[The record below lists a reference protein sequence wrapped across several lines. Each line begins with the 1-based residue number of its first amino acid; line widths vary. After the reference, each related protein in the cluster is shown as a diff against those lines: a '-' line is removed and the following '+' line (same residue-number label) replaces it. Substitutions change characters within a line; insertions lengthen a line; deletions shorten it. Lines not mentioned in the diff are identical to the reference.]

1 MRLSEDFLRH
11 ITRRP
16 HQLWQHGGV
25 RHLIVL
31 FACALW
37 PWPAAALTFDEALR
51 LSTEAPRLRGLQ
63 AALAERERLDAQ
75 LPGATG
81 NPEIMLMPGVGIGA
95 GPIWQ
100 ATVEQSWNLAGLAS
114 ARRQAAA
121 GERTALAAEWRAK
134 ALEQRLDVAAA
145 WLQLWSAQ
153 QQLTA
158 AKSALTTARQWTATL
173 ERAAARGAQTVADVA
188 EGRLAS
194 AEAELLVVTLEGD
207 VHDRAVALAR
217 ATALPAG
224 QLPEATGEPPRPQ
237 LPDAAAWRAWLA
249 RAAELPSAVAAQLQ
263 AAAERAR
270 ALETTASLGSA
281 LVLGAQAQHDPQ
293 GATALLATVG
303 VRWAAL
309 DRGERQRAQL
319 AESTRKAEAEVA
331 HAQLEAGHQLAA
343 AWHEVEHQRE
353 REQVLCKTLLT
364 VADELLAA
372 RQRQFERGGATVF
385 EVLRARQARLD
396 AERRCLESTGQRA
409 WAEVRAWQL
418 LAIGSRGGAP

>member
-1 MRLSEDFLRH
+1 MLL
-11 ITRRP
+11 
-16 HQLWQHGGV
+16 L
-25 RHLIVL
+25 
-31 FACALW
+31 ACSLW
-37 PWPAAALTFDEALR
+37 PASVAALTFDEALR
-51 LSTEAPRLRGLQ
+51 LSMEAPRLRGLQ
-63 AALAERERLDAQ
+63 TALAERERLDKQ
-75 LPGATG
+75 LPRATG
-81 NPEIMLMPGVGIGA
+81 NPELVLMPGWGLGA

-100 ATVEQSWNLAGLAS
+100 ATLEQSWNLDGLAA

-121 GERTALAAEWRAK
+121 GERAALAAEWRAK

-153 QQLTA
+153 QQLAA
-158 AKSALTTARQWTATL
+158 AKTALTTARQWTSTL

-188 EGRLAS
+188 EGKLAT

-207 VHDRAVALAR
+207 LHDRSVALAR

-224 QLPEATGEPPRPQ
+224 QLPEATGAPPRPQ
-237 LPDAAAWRAWLA
+237 LPDAAAWQAWLA

-263 AAAERAR
+263 AAAERGR

-281 LVLGAQAQHDPQ
+281 LVLGAQAQRDPQ

-309 DRGERQRAQL
+309 VRGERQRAQL
-319 AESTRKAEAEVA
+319 AETARKAEAEVA

-353 REQVLCKTLLT
+353 REQVLCKTLRT
-364 VADELLAA
+364 VADALLLG

-385 EVLRARQARLD
+385 EVLRARQAQLD

-418 LAIGSRGGAP
+418 LAISRQGGGQ